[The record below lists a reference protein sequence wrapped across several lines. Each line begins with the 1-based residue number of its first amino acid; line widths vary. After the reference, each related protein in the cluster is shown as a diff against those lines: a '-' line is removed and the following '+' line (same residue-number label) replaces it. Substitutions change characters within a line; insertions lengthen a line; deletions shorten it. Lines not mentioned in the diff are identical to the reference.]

1 MHLRRR
7 HSLLLVA
14 ALSGVIAPVAGAKP
28 GRTTLRKAA
37 KSTIKATTAAT
48 GLGERG
54 AKLQYLSIPPSA
66 WQPMM
71 WGQASGTTAA
81 TVSFNH
87 VVAPVMLPDGAK
99 IRELACFGRFDAKDN
114 AGEAIRL
121 RAMPHDAT
129 NGGPILAKAII
140 GSSTQVQR
148 AAVKLDHD
156 VDNFANAYQ
165 IDAAFNGTPEL
176 RSCRIGYAL

>member
-1 MHLRRR
+1 M
-7 HSLLLVA
+7 
-14 ALSGVIAPVAGAKP
+14 SGIIAPVAGAKP
-28 GRTTLRKAA
+28 GQPTLRKAA
-37 KSTIKATTAAT
+37 KSKMSAPTAAT

-54 AKLQYLSIPPSA
+54 PKLQYLAIPPSA

-71 WGQASGTTAA
+71 WGTRTGVTAS
-81 TVSFNH
+81 TVSFNQ
-87 VVAPVMLPDGAK
+87 VVAPVMLPDGAT
-99 IRELACFGRFDAKDN
+99 IQELSCFGRFAKDN
-114 AGEAIRL
+114 VGEAIRL

-140 GSSTQVQR
+140 GGASAQVQR
-148 AAVKLDHD
+148 AEVKLDHQ

-165 IDAAFNGTPEL
+165 IDAAFNGSPEL